1 MHKLQSRWDA
11 YLINLF
17 LTKPQYKMS
26 WVTSNF
32 KEKNKV
38 PHDEFLEL
46 KRIPRYSRHF
56 RPDLYGFFA
65 QYLPN
70 IYKIIEGKD
79 PNDALYYALQVNKS
93 GEDTLESNINYDHSY
108 TGEAINIKN
117 SKDYEN
123 DQLAKRLF
131 HEMCQRANVAPG
143 RR

>member
-1 MHKLQSRWDA
+1 MSKVSR
-11 YLINLF
+11 I
-17 LTKPQYKMS
+17 
-26 WVTSNF
+26 F
-32 KEKNKV
+32 KNNHHIT
-38 PHDEFLEL
+38 HDEFLEL
-46 KRIPRYSRHF
+46 KRIPRYSKHF

-93 GEDTLESNINYDHSY
+93 DEDTLESNVNYDSDY
-108 TGEAINIKN
+108 TGQAINIKN
-117 SKDYEN
+117 FKDYEN